1 MTLNL
6 VPQIIEYETGFILS
20 CSQNYS
26 NSFELQFDLNLFSD
40 DKVNLYLSR
49 VLSRPRSDNSLM
61 IF

>member
-26 NSFELQFDLNLFSD
+26 NSFELQ
-40 DKVNLYLSR
+40 V
-49 VLSRPRSDNSLM
+49 
-61 IF
+61 